1 MVNQVINTPS
11 FTRSFLLSDYST
23 YDAGSLQLEKLP
35 NSVDEDHETF
45 RIIVK
50 LNNSNDRIYSLFGNP
65 MR

>member
-11 FTRSFLLSDYST
+11 FTRSFLLSDFST

-50 LNNSNDRIYSLFGNP
+50 FEII
-65 MR
+65 